1 MPKKTS
7 PERLKHQIKA
17 LLAQNSRLERENTIE
32 AKQQIARNETVIYH
46 LNNRLNRFVSVGEG
60 WQNHLAR

>member
-7 PERLKHQIKA
+7 PQRLKHQIKS

-32 AKQQIARNETVIYH
+32 AK
-46 LNNRLNRFVSVGEG
+46 
-60 WQNHLAR
+60 

>member
-17 LLAQNSRLERENTIE
+17 LLDQNSRLERENTIE
-32 AKQQIARNETVIYH
+32 AKQQIARNETVIFH
-46 LNNRLNRFVSVGEG
+46 LNNRLNRFVRVGEG